1 MMLGVYDM
9 DEEMKLEFRK
19 QHIETYKKAV
29 YENILNNTN
38 VLVDEDIKA
47 LLKKP
52 PLDSMDFIKG
62 KFLDLAKRNKII
74 LNTEE
79 LSKIL
84 DNYRKYLLKSLSE
97 IKKIRSETL
106 IEIINKVDF
115 SKENEVIKVK
125 RGDFNNINKEI
136 KKKINTYLSD
146 GLEKHILKNVDSIF
160 KEGTDDTLKNK
171 IVVDITKYVKVSY
184 HKQLIDNLDIKILV
198 KDTTLINTVKET
210 TDRYLFTLSNSRLLN
225 DDNDIA

>member
-1 MMLGVYDM
+1 M
-9 DEEMKLEFRK
+9 DEEMKLEFKK
-19 QHIETYKKAV
+19 QHIETYKNAV
-29 YENILNNTN
+29 RENILNNTN
-38 VLVDEDIKA
+38 VLVDEDIMS

-52 PLDSMDFIKG
+52 PLDSMDFIKS
-62 KFLDLAKRNKII
+62 KFLDLAKKNKIV

-84 DNYRKYLLKSLSE
+84 DNYRKYLLKCLSD
-97 IKKIRSETL
+97 IKKVRVDSLT
-106 IEIINKVDF
+106 EIIGKVDF
-115 SKENEVIKVK
+115 SKDSDVIKVK

-136 KKKINTYLSD
+136 KKSINTYLSD
-146 GLEKHILKNVDSIF
+146 GLDKQILKNINNVF
-160 KEGTDDTLKNK
+160 KSDVEETAKNK
-171 IVVDITKYVKVSY
+171 IITDITKYIKGAY
-184 HKQLIDNLDIKILV
+184 HKQLIDNLDMKILV

>member
-1 MMLGVYDM
+1 M
-9 DEEMKLEFRK
+9 DEKMKLEFKK
-19 QHIETYKKAV
+19 QHIETYKNAV
-29 YENILNNTN
+29 CENILNNTN
-38 VLVDEDIKA
+38 VLVDEDITA

-52 PLDSMDFIKG
+52 PLDSMDFIKC
-62 KFLDLAKRNKII
+62 KFLDLAKKNKIV

-84 DNYRKYLLKSLSE
+84 DNYRKFLLKGLSD
-97 IKKIRSETL
+97 IKKVRVDTL
-106 IEIINKVDF
+106 TNIVNKVDF
-115 SKENEVIKVK
+115 SKENEIIKVK

-136 KKKINTYLSD
+136 KKSINTYLSD
-146 GLEKHILKNVDSIF
+146 GLEKHILKNINNIF
-160 KEGTDDTLKNK
+160 KDDVEETPKNK
-171 IVVDITKYVKVSY
+171 IVTDITKYIKGAY
-184 HKQLIDNLDIKILV
+184 HKQLIENLDMKILV

>member
-1 MMLGVYDM
+1 MTM
-9 DEEMKLEFRK
+9 DEEMKLEFKK
-19 QHIETYKKAV
+19 QHIETYKNAV
-29 YENILNNTN
+29 RENILNNTN
-38 VLVDEDIKA
+38 VLVDEDIMS

-52 PLDSMDFIKG
+52 PLDSMDFIKS
-62 KFLDLAKRNKII
+62 KFLDLAKKNKIV

-84 DNYRKYLLKSLSE
+84 DNYRKYLLKSLPD
-97 IKKIRSETL
+97 IKKVRVDSLT
-106 IEIINKVDF
+106 EIIGKVDF
-115 SKENEVIKVK
+115 SKDSDVIKVK

-136 KKKINTYLSD
+136 KKSINAYLSD
-146 GLEKHILKNVDSIF
+146 GLDKQILKNIKNVF
-160 KEGTDDTLKNK
+160 KDDVEEVAKNK
-171 IVVDITKYVKVSY
+171 IVTDITKYIKGAY
-184 HKQLIDNLDIKILV
+184 HKQLIENLDMKILV

>member
-1 MMLGVYDM
+1 M
-9 DEEMKLEFRK
+9 DEEMKLEFKK
-19 QHIETYKKAV
+19 QHIETYKNAV
-29 YENILNNTN
+29 RENILNNTS
-38 VLVDEDIKA
+38 VLVDEDIMS

-52 PLDSMDFIKG
+52 PLDSMDFIKS
-62 KFLDLAKRNKII
+62 KFLDLAKKNKIV

-84 DNYRKYLLKSLSE
+84 DNYRKYLLKSLPD
-97 IKKIRSETL
+97 IKKLRVDSLT
-106 IEIINKVDF
+106 EIIGKVDF
-115 SKENEVIKVK
+115 SKDSDVIKVK

-136 KKKINTYLSD
+136 KKSINTYLSD
-146 GLEKHILKNVDSIF
+146 GFEKQILKNIKNVFKDDVD
-160 KEGTDDTLKNK
+160 ETAKNK
-171 IVVDITKYVKVSY
+171 IITDITKYIKGAY
-184 HKQLIDNLDIKILV
+184 HKQLIENLDMKILV